1 MKEQETRELIVK
13 YSSNFNDRYYK
24 AYGMIIMRVDDD
36 TYLMSRP
43 GLFLESIKNSDLT
56 LYDLNTG
63 DVGKFLQSR
72 SDINVMIFACTE
84 PSALFS
90 QDNNVLKPALYDLA
104 TLVGTDVPVI
114 ENASAKELLAALK
127 NRDGCLVRGKGI
139 MSVSNNIKDA
149 ISISK
154 IIEKSVE
161 AEIFGKKIGGVK
173 YLSSEEALKTRNRHN
188 RNYSKVNTEKKV
200 AFVNIGPEEFVVRNN
215 LIDYSAKLRELGLIQ
230 GSWGNLSVRLN
241 DEEMLI
247 SPSAMEYENIRTEDI
262 VKVNINTLE
271 YDKIQR
277 VPSTEYKLHAAIYRE
292 HPEWTAIVRTHSHGL
307 SVFAAAQAGFRI
319 TDPALHELIGDVS
332 VSDHATPC
340 SDEFTQN
347 IVKELRNNSVCVISN
362 RGPIFCAKSIDDSV
376 LMADS
381 MDKLACNLLGYNEP
395 IGLDDDDEDKTGGN

>member
-1 MKEQETRELIVK
+1 MKEKDARELIVK

-43 GLFLESIKNSDLT
+43 GLFLESIKDSDLT

-72 SDINVMIFACTE
+72 NDINVMIFACTE

-90 QDNNVLKPALYDLA
+90 QNNNVLKPALYDLA
-104 TLVGTDVPVI
+104 ALVGTDVPVI
-114 ENASAKELLAALK
+114 ENASAKELLSALK

-139 MSVSNNIKDA
+139 MSISENIKDA

-161 AEIFGKKIGGVK
+161 AEIFAEKIGGVK
-173 YLSSEEALKTRNRHN
+173 HLSAQEALETRNKHN
-188 RNYSKVNTEKKV
+188 RNYSKVNTEEKV
-200 AFVNIGPEEFVVRNN
+200 AFVNIGPEEFQVRNN
-215 LIDYSAKLRELGLIQ
+215 LIDYSAKLRQIGLIQ

-241 DEEMLI
+241 DDEMLI

-262 VKVNINTLE
+262 VKVNIKTLE
-271 YDKIQR
+271 YDSIQR
-277 VPSTEYKLHAAIYRE
+277 IPSTEYKLHAAIYRE

-319 TDPALHELIGDVS
+319 TDSHLHELIGDVS
-332 VSDHATPC
+332 VSEHATPC
-340 SDEFTQN
+340 SDEFIAS
-347 IVKELRNNSVCVISN
+347 IVKELRHNNVCVIAN
-362 RGPIFCAKSIDDSV
+362 RGPIFCAKTLEDSIT
-376 LMADS
+376 MADS
-381 MDKLACNLLGYNEP
+381 MDKLACSLLGYDEP
-395 IGLDDDDEDKTGGN
+395 LTKTDSNKED